1 MRASRTDK
9 GVSAIMNVVS
19 CKLHKYE
26 NKSEEELKKSLNE
39 VLPKDIQVFKF
50 FEVSNAFDSKE
61 MNNNREYHYILPT
74 FCLEPK
80 LTENKERIT
89 KESNNFLNYLGDYSY
104 KIPQEIMEKVK
115 MICADFKG
123 SRKYHNYTRK
133 MASSDPSSRRHI
145 YEVSVAEVINYEHF
159 EAIRFKIVG
168 QSFLYNQ
175 IRKMIGI
182 IIDICRNS
190 KGMDYFNNTF
200 MDNKFDVVKAPAEG
214 LYLSKVI
221 NFFSLLKF
229 FSFFFLFIF
238 LD

>member
-19 CKLHKYE
+19 CKLHKHAD
-26 NKSEEELKKSLNE
+26 KTEEDLKKSLNE
-39 VLPKDIQVFKF
+39 ILPNDIKVFKF
-50 FEVSNAFDSKE
+50 FEVSNTFDSKN
-61 MNNNREYHYILPT
+61 MNNNREYHYVLPT

-80 LTENKERIT
+80 ITEDKDRLPKEQNTLQKFLGNYKFRINS
-89 KESNNFLNYLGDYSY
+89 EL
-104 KIPQEIMEKVK
+104 MEKVK
-115 MICADFKG
+115 LICAGFKG
-123 SRKYHNYTRK
+123 SKKYHNYTRK

-145 YEVSVAEVINYEHF
+145 YEVSVDELIEYQDF

-182 IIDICRNS
+182 IIDLCRHS
-190 KGMDYFNNTF
+190 KDMEYFSNTF

-214 LYLSKVI
+214 LYLNKV
-221 NFFSLLKF
+221 K
-229 FSFFFLFIF
+229 
-238 LD
+238 

>member
-26 NKSEEELKKSLNE
+26 DKTEEEIKKLLNE
-39 VLPKDIQVFKF
+39 TLPKDIQVFKF

-74 FCLEPK
+74 FCLEPRI
-80 LTENKERIT
+80 TEDKERVP
-89 KESNNFLNYLGDYSY
+89 KAENNLQKYLGNY
-104 KIPQEIMEKVK
+104 KYRISPELMEKVK
-115 MICADFKG
+115 LICADFKG
-123 SRKYHNYTRK
+123 SKKYHNYTRK

-145 YEVSVAEVINYEHF
+145 YEVSVDELIDYDSF

-175 IRKMIGI
+175 IRKMMGI
-182 IIDICRNS
+182 IIDICRYS
-190 KGMDYFNNTF
+190 KDMDYFANTF
-200 MDNKFDVVKAPAEG
+200 LDNKFDVVKAPAEG
-214 LYLSKVI
+214 LYLSKV
-221 NFFSLLKF
+221 KF
-229 FSFFFLFIF
+229 FI
-238 LD
+238 